1 MKINVIRLSNSISDN
16 PTFKRDGDAFIEEI
30 NNELFESDYELTEN
44 DPEALYNIIFI
55 ETGGS
60 EQKFIKIEKE
70 LPRPII
76 LLSDCL
82 NNSLPACLEI
92 KSFLANNKE
101 DCILLFGKEKEIA
114 STIVEIS
121 KIEHAKRYMNDI
133 NLGVIGKPSDW
144 LIASIVDY
152 EEVKRVFNVNLID
165 ITSKELK
172 LEIEKGPLDHIARY
186 DELEKYATNKEV
198 FDGAINIYSG
208 LKRLIE
214 RYKLSGFTIR
224 CFDLIEE
231 YKNTAC
237 LALAMLND
245 EGIIATCEGDVPSML
260 SMLIVK
266 AATNKPSFQCNPSK
280 ISFGNE
286 DKPNTLLL
294 AHCTLPLSMAN
305 KFEFM
310 THFESDLGIGIRGQ
324 LSTGPITIFK
334 LSRDL
339 KTYLLFDAEI
349 SNNLTLPNYCR
360 TQIEVKI
367 QDEDLYQLINKNYG
381 NHVIVSYGDNISEIS
396 NVLHYF
402 QEQISRNK

>member
-186 DELEKYATNKEV
+186 NELEKYATNKEV
-198 FDGAINIYSG
+198 FNGAINIYSG

-266 AATNKPSFQCNPSK
+266 AATNKTSFQCNPSK

-349 SNNLTLPNYCR
+349 SSNLTLPNYCR